1 MDYSDSINYASKEYK
16 HLKNLFFIRGDIA
29 NTGFKENVINYVSCD
44 QVLQH
49 TENPEETF
57 AHLTKI
63 TKNNDVFSCYVYAE
77 KALPR
82 ELLDEYFRKKTHEID
97 RNDLLDLSKQLTELG
112 KTLTDLNI
120 KINFPE
126 IPLLGIKGGKQDLQR
141 FFYWNFL
148 KCYWNEELGQD
159 ISTST
164 NFDWYSPSN
173 ATRYSEDEFKDLI
186 KNNNLEIEHFHSE
199 EACYSGRFIKK
210 SIL

>member
-1 MDYSDSINYASKEYK
+1 MNI
-16 HLKNLFFIRGDIA
+16 L
-29 NTGFKENVINYVSCD
+29 
-44 QVLQH
+44 
-49 TENPEETF
+49 
-57 AHLTKI
+57 
-63 TKNNDVFSCYVYAE
+63 
-77 KALPR
+77 
-82 ELLDEYFRKKTHEID
+82 KKTHEID